1 MAFFND
7 QQKEETT
14 GDEVQAEYV
23 AGDQRLALM
32 RSFETRLWELDVQV
46 KRKNTSRGKWRTP
59 DTQQRTTRVSTIM
72 HCTYLFVATP
82 RIAGM

>member
-7 QQKEETT
+7 QQEEETT
-14 GDEVQAEYV
+14 DDEVQAEYV

-46 KRKNTSRGKWRTP
+46 KIGQILLEVGKRRTP
-59 DTQQRTTRVSTIM
+59 DIQQRTTPVSTM
-72 HCTYLFVATP
+72 YVATP
-82 RIAGM
+82 HARHRM